1 MPTKFNKFFK
11 YNHGEKSLRTPFAIY
26 ADWEC
31 LLLKQQ
37 SCQNNPNGFYTER
50 KAIHEPCGYSLD
62 LVCSFDSKQDKH
74 SFYRE
79 RDCIK
84 RFCSDLKE
92 LGTKIVNYK
101 QKEIT
106 PLTDDENKYYEEKI
120 ECYICQKEFC
130 YDKNQKVKF
139 KLYKKVRDHC
149 NFTGKF
155 RGAAHCICN
164 LNCKVSQEIPVKI
177 HNGSKYG
184 YHFIIKEL
192 AEDLKGEFE
201 CLGEDMGK
209 YISFS
214 VPIKKE
220 HNNGET
226 IT

>member
-1 MPTKFNKFFK
+1 MH
-11 YNHGEKSLRTPFAIY
+11 Y
-26 ADWEC
+26 
-31 LLLKQQ
+31 
-37 SCQNNPNGFYTER
+37 
-50 KAIHEPCGYSLD
+50 
-62 LVCSFDSKQDKH
+62 
-74 SFYRE
+74 
-79 RDCIK
+79 

-106 PLTDDENKYYEEKI
+106 PLTDDENKYYEEQK
-120 ECYICQKEFC
+120 ECYIFQKGFC
-130 YDKNQKVKF
+130 FDKNQKVKF

-149 NFTGKF
+149 NFTEKF

-164 LNCKVSQEIPVKI
+164 LNCKVPQEIPVKI
-177 HNGSKYG
+177 HNVSKYD

-192 AEDLKGEFE
+192 AEELKGEFE
-201 CLGEDMGK
+201 CLGEDTEK

-226 IT
+226 ITYKIKFIDRWRFMPSKLSNLVDNLSEINNKDSKTCIEKKKLNQNVNLLSLKIID